1 MPGWRIM
8 ESLTVVKG
16 SLESRRLERDSVE
29 VRIVAMIG
37 ELDIQFD
44 GDIMEINKVIQEE
57 MPVKDG
63 SGVQKLEEGPCQETH
78 KRVKNIMNGLFLGD
92 GLKS

>member
-1 MPGWRIM
+1 M
-8 ESLTVVKG
+8 
-16 SLESRRLERDSVE
+16 
-29 VRIVAMIG
+29 VAMIG